1 MRFVSFLLGWFA
13 MSYLAFLCR
22 AHSRFI
28 SGGGI
33 RSIRLLTTNEWMDEL
48 MGTELLEDPGVG
60 PRDFTFSLF
69 ICPAKTSCEAS

>member
-1 MRFVSFLLGWFA
+1 MF
-13 MSYLAFLCR
+13 YLAILCR

-28 SGGGI
+28 SGREI
-33 RSIRLLTTNEWMDEL
+33 RAIKLLTTNEWMHEL